1 MLYLLK
7 SRKPRYKA
15 FLASNSLCPT
25 VAACPAVKRLIVFK
39 EPDMDVFVYGKRQ
52 TLPEG
57 FEEFVTVSDTAVV
70 SIDLHQGHLA
80 DTEDCPCPAPR
91 AREVVDGVN
100 RFHVAAR
107 ALHVPIIHVKS
118 VLRRDGSDD
127 INGLKSAWRFVFPLY
142 VGPIPN
148 SDQHALQ
155 GSRWTQFVTEIA
167 QSDHV
172 VETKK
177 RLSAF
182 YPTDLD
188 FLLRNMDV
196 KRIVLN
202 GCMTDCCILN
212 AAFDASNLGYRVTVA
227 QDLVR
232 GTNAEMEAAALKMI
246 SLHIGLVAESSD
258 LIEEWRRQIERGQ
271 APLAQMQE
279 KVASV

>member
-1 MLYLLK
+1 
-7 SRKPRYKA
+7 
-15 FLASNSLCPT
+15 
-25 VAACPAVKRLIVFK
+25 
-39 EPDMDVFVYGKRQ
+39 MDTFVYGERR

-57 FEEFVTVSDTAVV
+57 FKEFLAVADTAIV

-80 DTEDCPCPAPR
+80 DTPDCPCPAPR

-100 RFHVAAR
+100 RFHAAAR
-107 ALHVPIIHVKS
+107 ALGVPVIHVKS

-127 INGLKSAWRFVFPLY
+127 VNGLKSAWRFVFPLH

-148 SDQHALQ
+148 SDQHAMQ
-155 GSRWTQFVTEIA
+155 GSRWTQFVTEVA
-167 QSDHV
+167 DTDQV

-188 FLLRNMDV
+188 FLLRNMGI
-196 KRIVLN
+196 KRLVLN

-212 AAFDASNLGYRVTVA
+212 SAFDASNLGYRVTVA

-232 GTNAEMEAAALKMI
+232 GTNAEMEDAALKMV
-246 SLHIGLVAESSD
+246 SLHIGLVADSRD
-258 LIEEWRRQIERGQ
+258 LIAEWRRQIDAGN
-271 APLAQMQE
+271 APIPRMKFAR
-279 KVASV
+279 A